1 MIVKELILGMAVLWF
16 LAAGEMPGFAAEPQP
31 GAAATQ
37 AVATAGTQP
46 PGAVVYVPPKAGAP
60 RGRVGGGAR
69 GGAQGPSGES
79 LVSLSVLAP
88 DHPGLTVEAQPTLY
102 WYLSRSSNA
111 PVEFTIMTDETTRP
125 LFETQVTDSGQPGVQ
140 RVRLADYG
148 VRLEPGVTYRWYV
161 ALVPE
166 PARRSRDILAGGV
179 IERVEPPA
187 GLEAKVSKAPP
198 TDIPRIFAEA
208 GLWYNAIAS
217 LSALIEASPRDAV
230 LKEQRAVLL
239 EQVGLKD
246 AAAYDRSVPAGR

>member
-1 MIVKELILGMAVLWF
+1 MMIRELALGMTVLGF
-16 LAAGEMPGFAAEPQP
+16 LAEGALPGFAAEPQP
-31 GAAATQ
+31 GAAANQSASTTGKQ
-37 AVATAGTQP
+37 PAGT
-46 PGAVVYVPPKAGAP
+46 AATLRYVPPKTGAP

-69 GGAQGPSGES
+69 GSADGLAS
-79 LVSLSVLAP
+79 LTVLAP

-102 WYLSRSSNA
+102 WYLSRSANA
-111 PVEFTIMTDETTRP
+111 PVEFTIMSDEITRP
-125 LFETQVTDSGQPGVQ
+125 LFETRISESGQPGMQ

-187 GLEAKVSKAPP
+187 GLEAKLSKAPAA
-198 TDIPRIFAEA
+198 DAPRIFAEA

-217 LSALIEASPRDAV
+217 LSALIEASPREAA
-230 LKEQRAVLL
+230 LKEQRAGLL
-239 EQVGLKD
+239 EQVGLKE
-246 AAAYDRSVPAGR
+246 AAAFDKRAAAVN

>member
-16 LAAGEMPGFAAEPQP
+16 LAAGGMPGLAAEPQP

-37 AVATAGTQP
+37 AVVTTGTPAT
-46 PGAVVYVPPKAGAP
+46 GAVVYVPPKVGAP

-79 LVSLSVLAP
+79 PVSLSALAP

-140 RVRLADYG
+140 RVRLADYE
-148 VRLEPGVTYRWYV
+148 VRLEPGVAYRWYV

-179 IERVEPPA
+179 IERVAPPPD
-187 GLEAKVSKAPP
+187 LDAKLSKAQAA
-198 TDIPRIFAEA
+198 DAPRIFAEA

-217 LSALIEASPRDAV
+217 LSALIEASPRDAA

-246 AAAYDRSVPAGR
+246 AAAYDRTETAGK